1 MTSPND
7 SFKKSSDESKRN
19 AQTVSPKKQREADA
33 DVQRHVSKKKKK
45 STSPLRASCLGGC
58 VPDQFTQAHIR
69 LSPLLSSGS
78 PDLAWGAPSPL
89 RFDPSPIRPTN

>member
-1 MTSPND
+1 MASPND

-58 VPDQFTQAHIR
+58 VPDQFAQAHIR
-69 LSPLLSSGS
+69 LSPLLTH
-78 PDLAWGAPSPL
+78 LV
-89 RFDPSPIRPTN
+89 RPTRHGGLRAHCILIRAQFAH